1 MEPQVDDRTF
11 PFANRTNALAE
22 ELAHFDA
29 LDRIAGPTSRW
40 VAGLLENPTL
50 KDALSGTW
58 LGHPVHPMLTDLPIG
73 FWTSAFVLDFLG
85 GKSSRRAAQRLVGL
99 GILSAIPTAVTG
111 AADWSDT
118 DTRRQA
124 RRRRPRRPQHRGPAC
139 LRVVMARPAPA
150 PAPPRRRTRVAR
162 RDTGGRRGVPRWAS
176 RRRAWR
182 RRGPHRVRSP
192 TGGMDAGLRVQR
204 RVRGAAAGIGARRIR
219 HRRPRRPRDLRC
231 VGDVPA
237 PWRASR
243 RGQDRSRHD
252 HVSVARELLPAC
264 RTARCSAARRPCRS
278 SATKSG
284 SSTARSRSANPGE
297 RLERVR
303 SGGAGWDRTTDRGIM
318 SPLL

>member
-1 MEPQVDDRTF
+1 VEPQVDDRSF

-118 DTRRQA
+118 DTRDKRVGVVHGVLNTAALLAFASSWRA
-124 RRRRPRRPQHRGPAC
+124 RHQRRHLRGVALGLLGGTLATAGAYLGGHLVDARGVGVAHTAFDPRPEEWTPVCQFSDVSEEPLRVSALGGSVVVAHVGPEIFAVSATCPHRGAPLDEGKTEAGTITC
-139 LRVVMARPAPA
+139 PWHGSCFRLSDGALLRGPSTVPLERYEVRVVDG
-150 PAPPRRRTRVAR
+150 TVE
-162 RDTGGRRGVPRWAS
+162 
-176 RRRAWR
+176 
-182 RRGPHRVRSP
+182 VR
-192 TGGMDAGLRVQR
+192 Q
-204 RVRGAAAGIGARRIR
+204 
-219 HRRPRRPRDLRC
+219 
-231 VGDVPA
+231 
-237 PWRASR
+237 
-243 RGQDRSRHD
+243 
-252 HVSVARELLPAC
+252 
-264 RTARCSAARRPCRS
+264 
-278 SATKSG
+278 
-284 SSTARSRSANPGE
+284 PG
-297 RLERVR
+297 
-303 SGGAGWDRTTDRGIM
+303 
-318 SPLL
+318 

>member
-1 MEPQVDDRTF
+1 VEPQVDDRSF

-118 DTRRQA
+118 DTRDKRVGVVHGVLNTAALLAFASSWRA
-124 RRRRPRRPQHRGPAC
+124 RHQRRHLRGVALGLLGGTLATVGAYLGGHLVDARGVGVAHTAFDPRPEEWTPVCEFSDVSEEPLRVSALGGSVVVAHVGPEIFAVSATCPHRGAPLEEGKTEAGTITC
-139 LRVVMARPAPA
+139 PWHGSCFRLSDGALLRGPSTVPLERYEVRVVDG
-150 PAPPRRRTRVAR
+150 TVE
-162 RDTGGRRGVPRWAS
+162 
-176 RRRAWR
+176 
-182 RRGPHRVRSP
+182 VR
-192 TGGMDAGLRVQR
+192 Q
-204 RVRGAAAGIGARRIR
+204 
-219 HRRPRRPRDLRC
+219 
-231 VGDVPA
+231 
-237 PWRASR
+237 
-243 RGQDRSRHD
+243 
-252 HVSVARELLPAC
+252 
-264 RTARCSAARRPCRS
+264 
-278 SATKSG
+278 
-284 SSTARSRSANPGE
+284 PG
-297 RLERVR
+297 
-303 SGGAGWDRTTDRGIM
+303 
-318 SPLL
+318 

>member
-1 MEPQVDDRTF
+1 VEPQVDDRSF

-118 DTRRQA
+118 DTRDKRVGVVHGVLNTAALLAFASSWRA
-124 RRRRPRRPQHRGPAC
+124 RHQRRHLRGVALGLLGGTLATVGAYLGGHLVDARGVGVAHTAFDPRPEEWTPVCQFSDVSEEPLRVSALGGTVIVAHVGPEIFAVSATCPHRGAPLDEGKTEAGTITC
-139 LRVVMARPAPA
+139 PWHGSCFRLSDGALLRGPSTVPLERYEVRVVDG
-150 PAPPRRRTRVAR
+150 TVE
-162 RDTGGRRGVPRWAS
+162 
-176 RRRAWR
+176 
-182 RRGPHRVRSP
+182 VR
-192 TGGMDAGLRVQR
+192 Q
-204 RVRGAAAGIGARRIR
+204 
-219 HRRPRRPRDLRC
+219 
-231 VGDVPA
+231 
-237 PWRASR
+237 
-243 RGQDRSRHD
+243 
-252 HVSVARELLPAC
+252 
-264 RTARCSAARRPCRS
+264 
-278 SATKSG
+278 
-284 SSTARSRSANPGE
+284 PG
-297 RLERVR
+297 
-303 SGGAGWDRTTDRGIM
+303 
-318 SPLL
+318 